1 MALDGLVIH
10 SIVDE
15 LHKKLLGG
23 KIDKVYQPE
32 NDEIVLHIRNNKEN
46 FKLVLSCSASNP
58 RVYLASDYKKE
69 NPINAPMFCMLFRKY
84 IQGGNIVNV
93 SQVDFE
99 RIIKISVE
107 SFDELKEKTTKDIII
122 EIMGRHSNIILTHSS
137 NNKIID
143 SAKRIPP
150 SVSRVRQILPGQ
162 TYVLPPKQDK
172 LNPITDISLNTFV
185 DTLSSFDGP
194 IFKAIYSKFLG
205 ISPVIAKEI
214 CFRANIDENLL
225 VSEISSDDISKIYR
239 EFHNLFKYIKDNI
252 YNSCMVIDTSI
263 DKVLDFSC
271 INLSLFSNLS
281 IINDDSISKILENYY
296 ATKDIKDRIHQRS
309 SDLRKSISIKLDR
322 LYNKLNKQEKELI
335 ESENADIYKIKGE
348 LITSYI
354 YMIEK
359 GMESVEVANF
369 YDPEY
374 KNIKISLNT
383 NFTPSENA
391 QKYFKKYNKLKTAK
405 KEITSQ
411 MEITKEEI
419 DYLENIM
426 LSIENCEN
434 LAELMDIREE
444 LGKVGYLRSKN
455 NSKKETKLTTKP
467 HEFVSSNGFKI
478 LVGKNNKQNDHLTLK
493 VASNEDIWMHTKNIP
508 GSHVII
514 KTEGKEVPDKTIF
527 EGAMLAAFFSKSK
540 MSSQVPVDYTKKK
553 NVKKPNGAKPGMVIY
568 DTNNT
573 IYVTPTEE
581 LVAKLKSKFDN

>member
-32 NDEIVLHIRNNKEN
+32 NDEVVLHIRNNKEN

-172 LNPITDISLNTFV
+172 LNPITDISLNSFV
-185 DTLSSFDGP
+185 DTLSSFNGP

-252 YNSCMVIDTSI
+252 YNPCMVIDTSI

-369 YDPEY
+369 YDLEY

-514 KTEGKEVPDKTIF
+514 KTEGKEVPDETIF

>member
-1 MALDGLVIH
+1 MALDGLVVR
-10 SIVDE
+10 SIAHE
-15 LHKKLLGG
+15 LNTKLVGG
-23 KIDKVYQPE
+23 KIDRVHQPE
-32 NDEIVLHIRNNKEN
+32 NDEILLYVRNNREN
-46 FKLVLSCSASNP
+46 FKVVLSSSSSNP
-58 RVYLASDYKKE
+58 RVYIANKYNKE
-69 NPINAPMFCMLFRKY
+69 NPLKAPMFCMLLRKHL
-84 IQGGNIVNV
+84 QGGIITDIT
-93 SQVDFE
+93 QVGFE
-99 RIIKISVE
+99 RIIKISIE
-107 SFDELKEKTTKDIII
+107 SYDELKDKSTKNIYV

-172 LNPITDISLNTFV
+172 LNPITDISLNSFV
-185 DTLSSFDGP
+185 DTLSSFNGP

-239 EFHNLFKYIKDNI
+239 EFHNLFKYIKDNV
-252 YNSCMVIDTSI
+252 YNPCMVIDTSI

-335 ESENADIYKIKGE
+335 ESENAQIYKIKGE

-369 YDPEY
+369 YDLEY

-514 KTEGKEVPDKTIF
+514 KTEGKEVPDETIF

>member
-252 YNSCMVIDTSI
+252 YNPCMVIDTSI

-383 NFTPSENA
+383 NFTPSENV

>member
-32 NDEIVLHIRNNKEN
+32 NDEVVLHIRNNKEN

-172 LNPITDISLNTFV
+172 LNPITDISLNSFV

-205 ISPVIAKEI
+205 ISSVIAKEI

-225 VSEISSDDISKIYR
+225 VSKISSDDISKIYR

-252 YNSCMVIDTSI
+252 YNPCMVIDTSI

-335 ESENADIYKIKGE
+335 ESENAQIYKIKGE

-514 KTEGKEVPDKTIF
+514 KTEGKEVPDETIF

-581 LVAKLKSKFDN
+581 LVVKLKSKFDN